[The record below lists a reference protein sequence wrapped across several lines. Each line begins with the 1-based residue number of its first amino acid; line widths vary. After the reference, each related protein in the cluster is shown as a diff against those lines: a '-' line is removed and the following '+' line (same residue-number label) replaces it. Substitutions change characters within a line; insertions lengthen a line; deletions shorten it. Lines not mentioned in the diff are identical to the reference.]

1 MTKII
6 ILQENAN
13 PITIET
19 EGVVIVYN
27 DAKEVFSNLN
37 KQNTHYYLNKSNA
50 SLLVEDI
57 FKEIDGAE

>member
-1 MTKII
+1 
-6 ILQENAN
+6 
-13 PITIET
+13 
-19 EGVVIVYN
+19 VIVYN